1 MKNYLKHLSKNPLKI
16 IWLILIWSFSVAFG
30 IILLVGKEV
39 IVEDN
44 VRVLVFSSV
53 KVNANHSEN
62 PNSCQTQTNIKLI
75 TAVAIDTNTC
85 YNFGLTHKKL
95 CIKL

>member
-44 VRVLVFSSV
+44 GWIL
-53 KVNANHSEN
+53 A
-62 PNSCQTQTNIKLI
+62 
-75 TAVAIDTNTC
+75 
-85 YNFGLTHKKL
+85 
-95 CIKL
+95 